1 MIWTTIGFSVGIV
14 TFFCI
19 AVTETFVGKPLF
31 ENNRLY
37 IAGAFAATGVAAWFV
52 GRCLS
57 GKMAEGES
65 KESQTV
71 SSSFLLCDL
80 RYWSPMC
87 VALGMIVVFIRPLQT
102 HTHTEAARSR
112 PLTQTVS
119 LAQAQQQP
127 AAATNAVKDPATE
140 TVVNVVKAA
149 ARTNMKP
156 ELPRKMEK
164 LTLQ

>member
-14 TFFCI
+14 AFFCI
-19 AVTETFVGKPLF
+19 AVAETFVGKPLF

-57 GKMAEGES
+57 GKLAGEES
-65 KESQTV
+65 KEGQIG
-71 SSSFLLCDL
+71 SSFLLCDL

-102 HTHTEAARSR
+102 HTHTEVARSR
-112 PLTQTVS
+112 PLTQTIS
-119 LAQAQQQP
+119 LAQAPRQP
-127 AAATNAVKDPATE
+127 VAVTNAAKDQAAE
-140 TVVNVVKAA
+140 TVVKAA

-156 ELPRKMEK
+156 ELNRKMEK
-164 LTLQ
+164 LTLH